1 MNINDV
7 SKREVLDFK
16 QFLGKVMDNSFKP
29 LAPENQ
35 RDTSDLTGL
44 HDIHRAPQYDYVGYA
59 DAAFKNK
66 SGIGV
71 PSYNSHTPREYTN
84 GVGAVPGQES
94 GITFDMS
101 TSESSVSES
110 RIVSLKDFD
119 ENE

>member
-16 QFLGKVMDNSFKP
+16 QFLGKVMDDTFKP

-35 RDTSDLTGL
+35 RDSSDLTGL
-44 HDIHRAPQYDYVGYA
+44 SAIKRAPQYDYVGYA
-59 DAAFKNK
+59 DAAFKNQ

-71 PSYNSHTPREYTN
+71 PGYNSHTPREYTN
-84 GVGAVPGQES
+84 GVGSVPGQET
-94 GITFDMS
+94 GITTNFG
-101 TSESSVSES
+101 TNESVTES

-119 ENE
+119 ENA